1 MKRLFLF
8 LLLAT
13 ITLTFTSCDLFYTPP
28 TQPNTDEYYVRYTI
42 QSSFY
47 YFGSIS
53 YADVN
58 GTQRDRTGNYN
69 NTSLLWEMT
78 IGPVKKGFNS
88 FVKYES
94 GKADNVKIEVSK
106 NGNPFVQKASG
117 VNNASYKI
125 NF

>member
-1 MKRLFLF
+1 
-8 LLLAT
+8 
-13 ITLTFTSCDLFYTPP
+13 
-28 TQPNTDEYYVRYTI
+28 
-42 QSSFY
+42 
-47 YFGSIS
+47 
-53 YADVN
+53 
-58 GTQRDRTGNYN
+58 
-69 NTSLLWEMT
+69 MT